1 MNNIIYELKSIL
13 ALTKASLISLT
24 KNKSS
29 LIFGLIFPIVF
40 ISIFGLLGSGQ
51 TSLNVYYSGSE
62 NNYIYNSIKEIESIN
77 IDTEIQNIDQA
88 KEQLSTGDLDAII
101 IEQTDN
107 NGKKETQL
115 ITSQASGTNKQII
128 ESLISG
134 IADKINL
141 SLINENS
148 KLIDLK
154 IEELE
159 GRRRSQIDFVLP
171 GQLGFSL
178 LSSGIFGTAFI
189 LLSLRETLVLKR
201 FLATPIKKSSILIA
215 EGLSRL
221 VFSTLQTLILILVGY
236 FAFDFT
242 LINGLSTLFS
252 MLGLVVLGLIV
263 FLGIGFLVSALSKNE
278 SSVSSIANIFT
289 LPQFLLTGTFFPL
302 ELLPNWLA
310 TIGRVL
316 PLTHLNEA
324 MREISFNGASFIDIL
339 PNILFLLLWGV
350 VVYAIAIKLFKWEE

>member
-1 MNNIIYELKSIL
+1 MNRIVLEIKSIL

-29 LIFGLIFPIVF
+29 IVFGLIFPIVF
-40 ISIFGLLGSGQ
+40 ISIFGLIGSGQ
-51 TSLNVYYSGSE
+51 TSLTIYYSGNTE
-62 NNYIYNSIKEIESIN
+62 NPIYKTIESIESITISEDIN
-77 IDTEIQNIDQA
+77 IDEA
-88 KEQLSTGDLDAII
+88 KELLKTGEIDGILEVSSNQI
-101 IEQTDN
+101 N
-107 NGKKETQL
+107 KYSVNL
-115 ITSQASGTNKQII
+115 ITSDASGNNKQIL
-128 ESLISG
+128 ESIVNG

-141 SLINENS
+141 SVLDSNA

-154 IEELE
+154 TSQLE
-159 GRRRSQIDFVLP
+159 GRTRSQIDFVLP

-189 LLSLRETLVLKR
+189 LLSLKETLVLKR

-221 VFSTLQTLILILVGY
+221 VFSSIQTFVLIMIGY

-242 LINGLSTLFS
+242 LLNGLSTLFA
-252 MLGLVVLGLIV
+252 MLGLVVLGLTV
-263 FLGIGFLVSALSKNE
+263 FLGFGFLVSALSKTENN
-278 SSVSSIANIFT
+278 VASIANIFT

-302 ELLPNWLA
+302 ELLPDWLA

-324 MREISFNGASFIDIL
+324 MREVSFNGASYIDIL
-339 PNILFLLLWGV
+339 PNILWLLVWGI
-350 VVYAIAIKLFKWEE
+350 VVYTISIKLFKWDD